1 MTVKDRCD
9 LLNAVADGIERRFD
23 EFLNAEMAD
32 TGKPGA
38 LARNYDI
45 PRGAAN
51 FRFFTDLI
59 RIAPGQALSWARQ

>member
-45 PRGAAN
+45 R
-51 FRFFTDLI
+51 
-59 RIAPGQALSWARQ
+59 